1 VADAGL
7 THGDWLQRVPQLL
20 NDCAEEWTLRLG
32 EPYPQGAAGYVVRAE
47 RDDGTPVALKLIY
60 PHREAEHEGEALRVW
75 DGDGAVALLE
85 HDTDRRALLLER
97 CEPGTLLAHADPET
111 ALDVLI
117 GLLPRLWC
125 ATDLPFHLLEDEVAW
140 WLDEL
145 PSEWERAG
153 RPFER
158 ELLDDVMETLR
169 ALAASQGEQVLL
181 HQDLHTDNVLA
192 AEREPWL
199 VIDPKPLL
207 GEREF
212 NVAPIVRD
220 YILGHSRDEVVR
232 RLDRLVAEL
241 GLDRERALGWTIG
254 QTVAWMFEST
264 QLQKHLETVRWLVE
278 ARA

>member
-7 THGDWLQRVPQLL
+7 THGDWLERVPQLL

-85 HDTDRRALLLER
+85 HDADRWAVLLER
-97 CEPGTLLAHADPET
+97 CEPGALLAHADPDT

-140 WLDEL
+140 WLEGM

-158 ELLDDVMETLR
+158 ELLDEVTQTLR

-192 AEREPWL
+192 AKREPWL

-220 YILGHSRDEVVR
+220 YVLGHSRDEVVR
-232 RLDRLVAEL
+232 RLDRLTSEL
-241 GLDRERALGWTIG
+241 GLDRERALGWAIG